1 MPAIE
6 RDIEIEI
13 GAVWDS
19 PLALKN
25 ADGTPYL
32 GLAGA
37 EGRMQIRDPDGALLA
52 ELSTANGR
60 LVFDGALGTVT
71 RRLGATVTAAIAAE
85 KGFYDMEIIPGGI
98 ADMAWKLYRGKVKF
112 IAEETHD

>member
-13 GAVWDS
+13 GGVWDS

-25 ADGTPYL
+25 ADGTPYDL
-32 GLAGA
+32 TGA
-37 EGRMQIRDPDGALLA
+37 EGRMQIRDPDGALLG

-60 LVFDGALGTVT
+60 LVFGGALGTIT
-71 RRLGATVTAAIAAE
+71 RRLGATATALLE
-85 KGFYDMEIIPGGI
+85 GERGFYDMEIIPGGI
-98 ADMAWKLYRGKVKF
+98 ADMAWKLYRGKVKL
-112 IAEETHD
+112 IREETHD

>member
-1 MPAIE
+1 MPAIT

-25 ADGTPYL
+25 QDGTPYDL
-32 GLAGA
+32 TGA

-60 LVFDGALGTVT
+60 LVFGGALGTIT
-71 RRLGATVTAAIAAE
+71 RRLGATVTAAISAE
-85 KGFYDMEIIPGGI
+85 KGFYDMEIAPGGI
-98 ADMAWKLYRGKVKF
+98 ADMTWKLYRGKVKF
-112 IAEETHD
+112 KPEQTHD

>member
-6 RDIEIEI
+6 RDITIEI
-13 GAVWDS
+13 GSVWDS

-25 ADGTPYL
+25 ADGTPYDL
-32 GLAGA
+32 TGA

-60 LVFDGALGTVT
+60 LVFGGALGTIT
-71 RRLGATVTAAIAAE
+71 RRLGATITAAISGE
-85 KGFYDMEIIPGGI
+85 KGFYDMEIMPGGV
-98 ADMAWKLYRGKVKF
+98 ADNAWKLYRGKVKF
-112 IAEETHD
+112 LPEQTHD